1 MVWEPNKLIRT
12 AIFLAGMPRH
22 GGRQEER
29 AATVFRSGRIVQSAT
44 FHFPVK
50 DYDVSEGTWT
60 RIDF

>member
-1 MVWEPNKLIRT
+1 LQGCQGTEDGKKNEQ
-12 AIFLAGMPRH
+12 PR
-22 GGRQEER
+22 
-29 AATVFRSGRIVQSAT
+29 FIRSGRIVKSAT